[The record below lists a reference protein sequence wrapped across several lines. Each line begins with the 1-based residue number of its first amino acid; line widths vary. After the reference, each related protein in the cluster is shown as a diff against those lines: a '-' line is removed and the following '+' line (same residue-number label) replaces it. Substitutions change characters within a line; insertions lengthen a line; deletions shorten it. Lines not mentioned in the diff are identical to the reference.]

1 MDKAINAT
9 LNFGSK
15 YLDYSESGVSWYV
28 RTKKIS
34 ETGIMGNPVLATAE
48 KGKKMWEIMIAHLVH
63 FIEELKNSDLEDLYQ
78 RKY

>member
-1 MDKAINAT
+1 
-9 LNFGSK
+9 
-15 YLDYSESGVSWYV
+15 
-28 RTKKIS
+28 
-34 ETGIMGNPVLATAE
+34 MGNPVLATAE